1 MTELTEPEDEYPEA
15 ASTYRTT
22 KPEVYLPV
30 RNVQNFTCE
39 KCATTNIVGD
49 IKTASWFAFL
59 FKELLG

>member
-30 RNVQNFTCE
+30 PEMKTLPVKNVQRSSGILKLRRGLRFCSEN
-39 KCATTNIVGD
+39 
-49 IKTASWFAFL
+49 S
-59 FKELLG
+59 

>member
-30 RNVQNFTCE
+30 PEMKTLPVKNVQQPTSSGILKLRRGLRFCSEN
-39 KCATTNIVGD
+39 
-49 IKTASWFAFL
+49 S
-59 FKELLG
+59 